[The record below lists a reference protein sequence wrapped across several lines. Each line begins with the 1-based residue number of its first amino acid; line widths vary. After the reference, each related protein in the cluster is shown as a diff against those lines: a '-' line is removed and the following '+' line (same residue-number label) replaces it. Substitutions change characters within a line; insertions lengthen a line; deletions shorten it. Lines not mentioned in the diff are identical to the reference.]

1 MVWKT
6 VKHSLQILIAV
17 LAGLALVLLVL
28 AWKLSQ
34 GPISLPQLTPYIVD
48 AVSQNTR
55 GIQVK
60 IKDTILSWEGW
71 DRNLD
76 IRLQGVNVFTRDG
89 RRLASIPEASVSMSG
104 RALFNG
110 IVAPNSVELIRPTIH
125 LMRHGDGTLA
135 FEMGGGMTVRA
146 DKAFDLDEFV
156 ASAPDPNRPLTYL
169 TEINVENGEFEYVD
183 KKTGATFKAPDTSFH
198 LERIGETIVL
208 DTGVD
213 LILSGRPAKMDVSA
227 SYNLTTEILDAQVM
241 VHKLHLAG
249 LTYLMPE
256 LSQLKGVDLTV
267 EGKTNV
273 AVDKAGNIRSFFA
286 ELSAND
292 GQVAVAELGGQ
303 TLNVDTA
310 SVRLGY
316 EDFNDIVKIEEIL
329 VALEKGSL
337 IHLPEP
343 FNHDL
348 PMETIR
354 LSGEYD
360 TKQDSL
366 NVDKF
371 TFDLGEGPTGT
382 IKVSVEG
389 ALHGT
394 ERKIDLVGELLNV
407 EPTKLHRY
415 WPAGLSD
422 DARDWVVNQIYGGL
436 VPRAGINLSLTLP
449 QEGEPVVHYMN
460 GDMDIQDVSVN
471 YLPPLPPAH
480 KANGWAEYD
489 QHSFNI
495 NVTSGEVGEIKVKDA
510 KINITGL
517 DEYDQRFSLD
527 LNVSSPLRE
536 GLAFIDK
543 EPLGFAEA
551 LGIDPERTSGQTD
564 TNLQLT
570 FLLLKDIDWDGVEVT
585 AKSVGKNIAVKDV
598 IFEQNL
604 SKGEITLNVDKKGMD
619 VEGSIVLGTIPAD
632 LKWRENFSKETLFKR
647 RFLLD
652 GIIDDGQRENELKLD
667 FPPFNDDIM
676 KGPIHVDA
684 TITENWDGHGEL
696 ETFTNLTGAS
706 LDVPVI
712 NWHKPK
718 EAAGEAYAKVTFNRE
733 RVISVPYF
741 SVSAP
746 DLKAAGALSLNAAG
760 NQLHT
765 MEVTRFQAGRTDIAG
780 GTILYSDKTGWEVD
794 INGESLD
801 LTALLDGAKT
811 DKAETAAP
819 QNADTDVVGTFSG
832 RFNKIWLDDKHSLN
846 TVAGALSSDGK
857 IWTQAHLTG
866 VVGGGQ
872 PFMIDLS
879 PQDQNRLLKMETKD
893 AGALLRALDL
903 FDDMQDGNLVIEGVF
918 NDDVAD
924 RPLVGTIKVDDYRIT
939 KVPALAKI
947 MSLAGITGFLDT
959 LQGDGIG
966 FNSLTSPFK
975 YNNGVLEFKDGRTN
989 GISIGL
995 TWEGK
1000 LYTYAKVANIRG
1012 TVVPAYGLNS
1022 ILGNVPLLGQIFS
1035 GGEKGGGLFAWTYNV
1050 TGSLEDPDVSVNPVS
1065 GLAPGFLRKL
1075 FQLGDTDEAPPSA
1088 LPKSD

>member
-6 VKHSLQILIAV
+6 VKHSLQILLAV
-17 LAGLALVLLVL
+17 FAGLGLIMLVL

-34 GPISLPQLTPYIVD
+34 GPISLPQLTPYIVE

-71 DRNLD
+71 ERNLD
-76 IRLQGVNVFTRDG
+76 IRLQSVNVFTRDG

-104 RALFNG
+104 RALVNG
-110 IVAPNSVELIRPTIH
+110 IVAPNSVELIRPKIH
-125 LMRHGDGTLA
+125 LMRHGDGSLA

-156 ASAPDPNRPLTYL
+156 ASAPDPSRPLTYL
-169 TEINVENGEFEYVD
+169 TEINVENGQFEYID

-198 LERIGETIVL
+198 LERIGETIVV
-208 DTGVD
+208 DTAID
-213 LILSGRPAKMDVSA
+213 LILSDRPAQLDISA
-227 SYNLTTEILDAQVM
+227 SYNLTTEILDAQLL

-256 LSQLKGVDLTV
+256 LSQLKGIDLAV

-273 AVDKAGNIRSFFA
+273 AVDKDGNIRSFLT
-286 ELSAND
+286 ELTASD
-292 GQVAVAELGGQ
+292 GQIALAELGEQ
-303 TLNVDTA
+303 KLDVDAA
-310 SVRLGY
+310 SIRVGY
-316 EDFNDIVKIEEIL
+316 EDFNDTVKIEEVL
-329 VALEKGSL
+329 VALKKGSL
-337 IHLPEP
+337 IHLPDP

-348 PMETIR
+348 PMESVR

-360 TKQDSL
+360 TKLDSL
-366 NVDKF
+366 NIDKF
-371 TFDLGEGPTGT
+371 AFDFGEGPTGT
-382 IKVSVEG
+382 LKASVEG
-389 ALHGT
+389 ALNGP

-422 DARDWVVNQIYGGL
+422 DARNWVVNQIYGGL
-436 VPRAGINLSLTLP
+436 VPRAGINVSLTLP
-449 QEGEPVVHYMN
+449 KEGDPVLHYMN
-460 GDMDIQDVSVN
+460 GDMEIQDVSVN
-471 YLPPLPPAH
+471 YLPPLPHAH

-495 NVTSGEVGEIKVKDA
+495 NVTSGEVGDIKVKDA

-517 DEYDQRFSLD
+517 DEYDQRFTLD

-536 GLAFIDK
+536 GLTFIDK
-543 EPLGFAEA
+543 EPLGFAGA
-551 LGIDPERTSGQTD
+551 LGIDPSKTSGQAD

-570 FLLLKDIDWDGVEVT
+570 FLLLKDIDWDGVEVN
-585 AKSVGKNIAVKDV
+585 AKSVGKDIVIKDV
-598 IFEQNL
+598 IFDQNL
-604 SKGEITLNVDKKGMD
+604 SKGDITLNVDKKGLD
-619 VEGSIVLGTIPAD
+619 VEGSIVLGSIPAE
-632 LKWRENFSKETLFKR
+632 LKWRENFSKEALFKS

-652 GIIDDGQRENELKLD
+652 GVIDGAQRVNELGLD

-676 KGPIHVDA
+676 KGSIHLDA
-684 TITENWDGHGEL
+684 TVTENWDGYGEL
-696 ETFTNLTGAS
+696 EAFTNLKGAS

-718 EAAGEAYAKVTFNRE
+718 EAPGEAYAKVTFNSD

-746 DLKAAGALSLNAAG
+746 DLKAAGALTLNATG
-760 NQLHT
+760 KQLHT

-801 LTALLDGAKT
+801 LTALLDGAT
-811 DKAETAAP
+811 TTTQETTAP
-819 QNADTDVVGTFSG
+819 VTSDTGVVGTFSG
-832 RFNKIWLDDKHSLN
+832 RFNKIWLDEKHSLN
-846 TVAGALSSDGK
+846 TVAGAISSNGK

-866 VVGGGQ
+866 VVGGGK

-879 PQDQNRLLKMETKD
+879 PQEKNRLLKMETKD

-903 FDDMQDGNLVIEGVF
+903 FDDMQDGDLEIEGVF

-924 RPLVGTIKVDDYRIT
+924 RPLVGTVKVKEYRIT

-959 LQGDGIG
+959 LQGDGLG
-966 FNSLTSPFK
+966 FSSLTSPFK

-1000 LYTYAKVANIRG
+1000 LYTHAKVANIRG

-1050 TGSLEDPDVSVNPVS
+1050 TGSLEDPDVNVNPVS

-1075 FQLGDTDEAPPSA
+1075 FQLGDTDEAPPSV

>member
-6 VKHSLQILIAV
+6 VKHSLQILLAV
-17 LAGLALVLLVL
+17 LAGLALVMLVL

-34 GPISLPQLTPYIVD
+34 GPISLPQLTPYIVE

-71 DRNLD
+71 ERNLD
-76 IRLQGVNVFTRDG
+76 IRLKGVAVFTRDG

-110 IVAPNSVELIRPTIH
+110 IVAPNSVELIRPTIN

-156 ASAPDPNRPLTYL
+156 ASAPDPKRPLTYL
-169 TEINVENGEFEYVD
+169 TEINVENGQFEYID
-183 KKTGATFKAPDTSFH
+183 KMTGATFKAPDTSFH

-213 LILSGRPAKMDVSA
+213 LILSGRPAKLDVSS

-256 LSQLKGVDLTV
+256 LSRLKGADLTV
-267 EGKTNV
+267 EGKANV
-273 AVDKAGNIRSFFA
+273 AVDKKGNIRSFFA
-286 ELSAND
+286 QLLTND
-292 GQVAVAELGGQ
+292 GQLVLPELGEQ
-303 TLNVDTA
+303 TLQVDAA
-310 SVRLGY
+310 SVQLGY
-316 EDFNDIVKIEEIL
+316 EDFNDTVKIEEVL
-329 VALEKGSL
+329 LALEKGSMVR
-337 IHLPEP
+337 LPDP

-354 LSGEYD
+354 LAGDYD
-360 TKQDSL
+360 IKLDAL
-366 NVDKF
+366 NIEKF
-371 TFDLGEGPTGT
+371 SFDFGEGPTGT
-382 IKVSVEG
+382 VKASVEG
-389 ALHGT
+389 ALKGPT
-394 ERKIDLVGELLNV
+394 RKIDLVGELLNV

-415 WPAGLSD
+415 WPTGLSD
-422 DARDWVVNQIYGGL
+422 DARFWVVNKIYDGL
-436 VPRAGINLSLTLP
+436 VPRASINVSLTLP
-449 QEGEPVVHYMN
+449 EEGEPVLHYLN

-471 YLPPLPPAH
+471 YLPPLPAAQ
-480 KANGWAEYD
+480 KATGWAEYD
-489 QHSFNI
+489 QQSFNI
-495 NVTSGEVGEIKVKDA
+495 KVTSGEVGEIKIKDA
-510 KINITGL
+510 TINITGL
-517 DEYDQRFSLD
+517 DEYDQRFTLD

-536 GLAFIDK
+536 GLAFIDR
-543 EPLGFAEA
+543 EPLGFAKA
-551 LGIDPERTSGQTD
+551 LGIDPKRTSGQAD
-564 TNLQLT
+564 TNLQLS
-570 FLLLKDIDWDGVEVT
+570 FLLLHDIDWDGVEVT
-585 AKSVGKNIAVKDV
+585 AKSVGKNIAIKDV

-604 SKGEITLNVDKKGMD
+604 SDGEITLQVDKSGMD
-619 VEGSIVLGTIPAD
+619 VEGSIVLGTIPAE
-632 LKWRENFSKETLFKR
+632 LTWRENFKNEALFKR

-652 GIIDDGQRENELKLD
+652 GVIDDAQRVNELRLD

-676 KGPIHVDA
+676 QGPIRVDA
-684 TITENWDGHGEL
+684 TITENWDGYGEL
-696 ETFTNLTGAS
+696 ETFTNLKGAS

-712 NWHKPK
+712 DWHKPK
-718 EAAGEAYAKVTFNRE
+718 EAPGEAYAKVTFNRD

-746 DLKAAGALSLNAAG
+746 DLKAAGALTLNSQG
-760 NQLHT
+760 DQLHT

-801 LTALLDGAKT
+801 LTALLKGDNANADAT
-811 DKAETAAP
+811 PAP
-819 QNADTDVVGTFSG
+819 QAPDTGVMGTFSG
-832 RFNKIWLDDKHSLN
+832 RFNKIWLDEKHSLN
-846 TVAGALSSDGK
+846 TVAGAISSNGK

-879 PQDQNRLLKMETKD
+879 PQGQNRLLKMETKD

-903 FDDMQDGNLVIEGVF
+903 FDNMQDGDLAIEGVF
-918 NDDVAD
+918 NDGVAN
-924 RPLVGTIKVDDYRIT
+924 RPLVGTIKVNEYRIT

-959 LQGDGIG
+959 LQGDGLG

-975 YNNGVLEFKDGRTN
+975 YNNGVLELKDGRTN

-1065 GLAPGFLRKL
+1065 GLAPGFLRRL
-1075 FQLGDTDEAPPSA
+1075 FQLGDTDEAPPTVS
-1088 LPKSD
+1088 PKSD